1 MLLLPLLA
9 ALGAAL
15 TQAAAAFIAHG
26 AARQLGAV
34 EFTRVQLTASALVL
48 AVVVTATHGWS
59 GLVATHMLAIGV
71 SSIVG
76 VVLTN
81 LTMSECLRRSGP
93 RRTQLLLTL
102 RTPITAILA
111 FAFLGE
117 VLSLRLLLAT
127 SLILLGVMLAVI
139 HGRGSMSDH
148 PLESVN
154 GSLSVVVLLG
164 LASATCQAIGL
175 IAIKPVMIEGLPA
188 LTASA
193 MRTMGGAWV
202 LTTLTIVPMKHF
214 APPVAPT
221 GRNVAHAIVPGLLG
235 YVLATTL
242 LFYAV
247 QNGSAVVAIGIFSTV
262 PVLSLPM
269 LWVVTKKRPPLPAW
283 GGAVLVVIGAA
294 IIA

>member
-127 SLILLGVMLAVI
+127 SLILLVSCLPSSTAV
-139 HGRGSMSDH
+139 
-148 PLESVN
+148 
-154 GSLSVVVLLG
+154 
-164 LASATCQAIGL
+164 
-175 IAIKPVMIEGLPA
+175 
-188 LTASA
+188 
-193 MRTMGGAWV
+193 GAC
-202 LTTLTIVPMKHF
+202 LTIRWRASMALSPSWSCS
-214 APPVAPT
+214 AWLPPPA
-221 GRNVAHAIVPGLLG
+221 
-235 YVLATTL
+235 
-242 LFYAV
+242 
-247 QNGSAVVAIGIFSTV
+247 
-262 PVLSLPM
+262 
-269 LWVVTKKRPPLPAW
+269 RPSD
-283 GGAVLVVIGAA
+283 
-294 IIA
+294 

>member
-102 RTPITAILA
+102 RTPITAVLA

-117 VLSLRLLLAT
+117 VLSLKLLLAT
-127 SLILLGVMLAVI
+127 SLVI

-193 MRTMGGAWV
+193 MRTMGGE
-202 LTTLTIVPMKHF
+202 
-214 APPVAPT
+214 
-221 GRNVAHAIVPGLLG
+221 RG
-235 YVLATTL
+235 Y
-242 LFYAV
+242 
-247 QNGSAVVAIGIFSTV
+247 
-262 PVLSLPM
+262 
-269 LWVVTKKRPPLPAW
+269 
-283 GGAVLVVIGAA
+283 
-294 IIA
+294 